1 MQTFSYKGSLLLI
14 STDEVCS
21 PQTFNG
27 APGWLSPLPFSL
39 FPILTTLSDP
49 CLSDH
54 QPAEAS
60 TASIPDL
67 GYSPHSRA
75 CVSSPQR
82 SPKGTSNPTCLK

>member
-39 FPILTTLSDP
+39 FPIPRQP
-49 CLSDH
+49 CLILPVRPP
-54 QPAEAS
+54 PAEAS
-60 TASIPDL
+60 TVSIPDS
-67 GYSPHSRA
+67 GYSPPSRA
-75 CVSSPQR
+75 CLSSP
-82 SPKGTSNPTCLK
+82 